1 MVDREYMT
9 LRASVCSAALG
20 VPRNDDSAFDVA
32 MWHCVL
38 LAITVLHVI
47 SARRYHKHL
56 SAKRAVSKAIHDSI
70 KPSLEDPSQYRRCS
84 IPVATAL
91 GAGRSL
97 SLWLLVRREHRCI
110 VCAMSCPQKRNAR
123 SQRHD

>member
-20 VPRNDDSAFDVA
+20 VPRNDDAAFDVA

-38 LAITVLHVI
+38 LAITFLHVI
-47 SARRYHKHL
+47 PARRYHKHL
-56 SAKRAVSKAIHDSI
+56 CAKRAVSKAIHDSI

-97 SLWLLVRREHRCI
+97 SL
-110 VCAMSCPQKRNAR
+110 
-123 SQRHD
+123 